1 MSREIKFRVWHK
13 PINKYVTMSQEDWSY
28 GKGKVKYKD
37 SGDFL
42 AISHNGFLCHEGY
55 GNGAANVEDPENYVV
70 QQYTGLKDKNGVE
83 IYEGDIIEFS
93 SSVINKKITYQYEI
107 IYHNGYVED
116 GSGGTPEY
124 SIVFSGFAGK
134 GTKGYDKG
142 RIKSIGRS
150 PDKENYGICGII
162 IDYYEVIGNNFE
174 GIKK

>member
-1 MSREIKFRVWHK
+1 MREIKFRFWDKHNEK
-13 PINKYVTMSQEDWSY
+13 FIYCDLFDINKGWLSSVNEEDH
-28 GKGKVKYKD
+28 
-37 SGDFL
+37 
-42 AISHNGFLCHEGY
+42 I
-55 GNGAANVEDPENYVV
+55 P

-150 PDKENYGICGII
+150 PDKENYGVCGII
-162 IDYYEVIGNNFE
+162 VDYYEVIGNIFE
-174 GIKK
+174 GVE